1 MAPTLTRIIPRG
13 PTFLLRLL
21 ERRHV
26 MVQDFGIINTG
37 SNFPVGVSGDL
48 VVLQWHYITAN
59 RCLPPGYDR
68 YQFPAGWHPGN
79 LPVCQSLPLDGS
91 VGGALPEQFWNCA
104 EVRITNNCQG
114 GPTPTPQTTPT
125 PPTPTPPTTGT
136 LGDWAQCSSN
146 SQCRNGC
153 CSGQYSGG
161 VLKCTPLSGGF
172 NSAICTAGTGPT
184 PPTTGSLG
192 DWAQC
197 SRNSQCMNGCCS
209 GMYSGGV
216 LKCTPLSGG
225 VFNPSICTA
234 V

>member
-1 MAPTLTRIIPRG
+1 MSFLDINSFHSQERFISYHTLFPFRI
-13 PTFLLRLL
+13 
-21 ERRHV
+21 
-26 MVQDFGIINTG
+26 TG
-37 SNFPVGVSGDL
+37 G
-48 VVLQWHYITAN
+48 
-59 RCLPPGYDR
+59 
-68 YQFPAGWHPGN
+68 
-79 LPVCQSLPLDGS
+79 GS
-91 VGGALPEQFWNCA
+91 V
-104 EVRITNNCQG
+104 
-114 GPTPTPQTTPT
+114 TTGT
-125 PPTPTPPTTGT
+125 GTGTGTTGTGT

-153 CSGQYSGG
+153 CSGVYSGG
-161 VLKCTPLSGGF
+161 VNKCTPLSGGF
-172 NSAICTAGTGPT
+172 NPNICMAGTGTPPAPTPT

-197 SRNSQCMNGCCS
+197 SRNSQCRNGCCS